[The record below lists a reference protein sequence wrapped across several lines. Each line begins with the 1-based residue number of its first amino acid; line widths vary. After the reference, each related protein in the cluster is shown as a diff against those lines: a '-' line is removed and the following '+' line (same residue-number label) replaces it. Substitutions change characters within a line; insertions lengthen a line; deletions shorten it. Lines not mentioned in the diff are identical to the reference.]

1 MMVPAYIQVY
11 IACFIFI
18 DTHVNVDWEGSGS
31 GLAEKFISH
40 LTPVSDVFMKFMRD
54 SNFSLASFSSQRF
67 IASLIASATDSGTH
81 TMYTHTQTHTGIN
94 HYITKSLDMCECKS
108 STIYQSWEL
117 RSGYYCIQAI
127 ASSTSQLY
135 MYNSFQVHVLLL
147 NRKAY
152 DRFGDEAIK
161 YMFCIVKIVC
171 NCV

>member
-1 MMVPAYIQVY
+1 MMVPAYIHVY

-40 LTPVSDVFMKFMRD
+40 LPPVSDVFMKFMRD

-81 TMYTHTQTHTGIN
+81 IHTHTSTHTGIK
-94 HYITKSLDMCECKS
+94 HYITKSLDVCECKS
-108 STIYQSWEL
+108 FTVYQSWEL
-117 RSGYYCIQAI
+117 RSGYYCTQAI
-127 ASSTSQLY
+127 ASSTCQLY
-135 MYNSFQVHVLLL
+135 MYNSFQVYVL

-152 DRFGDEAIK
+152 EQVWGRGHHIHVLHHQDSIK
-161 YMFCIVKIVC
+161 SI
-171 NCV
+171 